1 MASLGDWQVPPSA
14 RPKQADYG
22 YDLDRALSAV
32 LAVHTKIPEDAF
44 TADTL
49 GTERMGHGVLIRD
62 RGVVLTIGYL
72 VTEAEEVWLTP
83 SEGPPVPGHALAY
96 DQETGFGLV
105 QPLARLELPS
115 LALGRSNDTRVG
127 DPVVI
132 GGAGGR
138 ARSVAARIVAK
149 QEFAGYWEYV
159 LDEAIFTSPAHPNW
173 GGTALIGPAGDLIGI
188 GSLQLQHAA
197 EKGQTQNINMN
208 VPIDLLKPLIDD
220 LLKFGRRNMP
230 PRPWLGLYATEVENR
245 LVIVGLADRG
255 PAKKA
260 DLRTG
265 DIILSVAGKDVRDL
279 AGFFRRIWAQGQ
291 AGVDVPITIYRDGET
306 MDVRVKSSERNR
318 FLKGPSLH

>member
-1 MASLGDWQVPPSA
+1 MPSVSDWKIPSSA
-14 RPKQADYG
+14 QPKAEDYG
-22 YDLDRALSAV
+22 YDLERALSSVVALRTTV
-32 LAVHTKIPEDAF
+32 PADAF
-44 TADTL
+44 TAETL
-49 GTERMGHGVLIRD
+49 GTERAGNGVIIR
-62 RGVVLTIGYL
+62 GNGLVLTVGYL
-72 VTEAEEVWLTP
+72 ITEADSIWITLNDGR
-83 SEGPPVPGHALAY
+83 SVPGHVLGY

-105 QPLARLELPS
+105 QALAKLDVPALEIGES
-115 LALGRSNDTRVG
+115 ANVSIGDRV
-127 DPVVI
+127 VV

-138 ARSVAARIVAK
+138 QRSVAASIVAK

-188 GSLQLQHAA
+188 GSLQLQQAG
-197 EKGQTQNINMN
+197 EKGKPQNINMI
-208 VPIDLLKPLIDD
+208 VPIDLLKPIVDD

-260 DLRTG
+260 DIRTG
-265 DIILSVAGKDVRDL
+265 DIVLSVAGKDVNDL
-279 AGFFRRIWAQGQ
+279 AGFFRNIWAQGQ

-306 MDVRVKSSERNR
+306 MDLRVKSSERNR